1 MTKMT
6 LSYRLRNF
14 WGLLRSKNKVSATQQ
29 RLQNSTVSSREVDDI
44 EGTVQLKNGQA
55 VQVRLDELKQFI
67 EDNRSQIAVQKI
79 PNMGKRRS

>member
-1 MTKMT
+1 MT

-14 WGLLRSKNKVSATQQ
+14 WGFLLSKKKVSATQQ
-29 RLQNSTVSSREVDDI
+29 RLQDSTVSSRETNDI

-55 VQVRLDELKQFI
+55 VQVRLDDLKQFI

>member
-29 RLQNSTVSSREVDDI
+29 KLQNTTISSREAEDI

-55 VQVRLDELKQFI
+55 VQVRLDDLKQFI
-67 EDNRSQIAVQKI
+67 EDNRSQIALQKI
-79 PNMGKRRS
+79 PSMGKRRS

>member
-1 MTKMT
+1 MT
-6 LSYRLRNF
+6 LSYRLKNF
-14 WGLLRSKNKVSATQQ
+14 WGLLWSKNKVSATQQ
-29 RLQNSTVSSREVDDI
+29 RLQNSTVSSREADDI

-55 VQVRLDELKQFI
+55 VQVKLDDLKQFI